1 MTQLPPDFKEFLGLM
16 NSKTVDYLLVGGY
29 AVGYHGYPRATGD
42 MDIWIASNPL
52 NAEKVVE
59 VLREFGFNLPELSPD
74 LFLSEERI
82 VRMGMP
88 PFRLEVFTSISG
100 VNFDECY
107 AERVVDVIDGIEVS
121 IINLAKLKVNKRA
134 SGRAK
139 DIADLQNLP

>member
-1 MTQLPPDFKEFLGLM
+1 M
-16 NSKTVDYLLVGGY
+16 NSKRVEYLLVGGY

-42 MDIWIASNPL
+42 MDICVAINPS

-59 VLREFGFNLPELSPD
+59 VLREFGFGLPEISPE

-82 VRMGMP
+82 VRMGIP
-88 PFRLEVFTSISG
+88 PFRLVVFTSISG

-107 AERVVDVIDGIEVS
+107 AGRIVDVVDGVEVNL
-121 IINLAKLKVNKRA
+121 INLENLKVNKHA